1 MNKLNLKKG
10 DTFSFYVDLV
20 NASNQPLVLP
30 VDKIKSQV
38 RRQNLALVDT
48 LVIETTATEGRY
60 FIKSNDTS
68 IYPEGLLYTDIKIND
83 NGIILST
90 ETVEINV
97 IRSVTSWT

>member
-1 MNKLNLKKG
+1 MEKFNLKKG

-20 NASNQPLVLP
+20 NANGQPLVLTI
-30 VDKIKSQV
+30 DKIKSQV
-38 RRQNLALVDT
+38 RRQNLALVDE
-48 LVIETTATEGRY
+48 LVIETTPTSGRY

-68 IYPEGLLYTDIKIND
+68 AYPEGSLYTDIKIND

-97 IRSVTSWT
+97 IRSVTSWI